1 MEGSHIIFHE
11 SKLCLYTQ
19 IDLRMFGILLLQL
32 LSIWLLSPSKIITII
47 IIKLVLLQQC
57 IEQQTDSPG
66 L

>member
-1 MEGSHIIFHE
+1 MEGSHTFIHE

-19 IDLRMFGILLLQL
+19 IDKRMFGILLLQL

-47 IIKLVLLQQC
+47 FVLLQQC